1 MNNELILSNIQQNHS
16 ITAQNKIL
24 ENVKNSLKSRNS
36 LLSHNLITLN
46 SKIDK
51 LSKLDYVT
59 SSNRIFSN
67 KIMNNYSKSRN
78 SIINNYNKNELTLYA
93 KNINFDSITYLNAK
107 NNPDS
112 VEWNLTIKSKINNL
126 QNQKTWI
133 LIKLLL
139 NVYIIDNK

>member
-36 LLSHNLITLN
+36 LLSHNSITLN

-51 LSKLDYVT
+51 LNKLDYVT

-112 VEWNLTIKSKINNL
+112 VE
-126 QNQKTWI
+126 
-133 LIKLLL
+133 
-139 NVYIIDNK
+139 

>member
-1 MNNELILSNIQQNHS
+1 MQQDHS

-24 ENVKNSLKSRNS
+24 KNVKNSLKSRNL
-36 LLSHNLITLN
+36 LLSHNSITLN
-46 SKIDK
+46 SKIDELNK
-51 LSKLDYVT
+51 SNHVT

-67 KIMNNYSKSRN
+67 EIVNNQSKLRN
-78 SIINNYNKNELTLYA
+78 SIINNYNENKLALHT
-93 KNINFDSITYLNAK
+93 KNINFDSITYLNVK
-107 NNPDS
+107 NSFDS
-112 VEWNLTIKSKINNL
+112 IKWNLTIKSKINNL